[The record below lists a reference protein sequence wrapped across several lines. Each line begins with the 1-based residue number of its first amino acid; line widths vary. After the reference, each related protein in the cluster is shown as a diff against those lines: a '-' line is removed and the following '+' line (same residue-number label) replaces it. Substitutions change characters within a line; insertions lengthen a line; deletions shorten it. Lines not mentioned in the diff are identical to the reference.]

1 MFTFT
6 DAAGGRGDL
15 RCWLAPDQMPER
27 WLERFPTPQEVFD
40 RALALQSYHS
50 LPVDKRMIRRRD
62 CEYALFRSI
71 EHAVEFRVIEL
82 GFNSIDEFLAR
93 AQTVLQRRKSRAGR
107 SLELQLRA
115 ILDEENISYAFQPTT
130 ESGNHPDFI
139 FPSQQ
144 AYDDADYPV
153 SKLRMLAA
161 KTTVRE
167 RWRQILNEADRIS
180 VKHLFTLQEGM
191 SENQFVQMRDE
202 NVRLVVP
209 NPLHTGYPPSVRD
222 ELMTLQDFV
231 NETRATISQP

>member
-1 MFTFT
+1 MFAFS
-6 DAAGGRGDL
+6 DAALGRGVA

-27 WLERFPTPQEVFD
+27 WLERFRTPQEVFES
-40 RALALQSYHS
+40 ALALQSYRG
-50 LPVDKRMIRRRD
+50 LPVDKRMVQRRD
-62 CEYALFRSI
+62 CEYAVFQSI
-71 EHAVEFRVIEL
+71 EHAVESRVIEQ

-115 ILDEENISYAFQPTT
+115 ILDEENIAYAFQPTT

-139 FPSQQ
+139 FPSQE

-153 SKLRMLAA
+153 SRLRMLAA

-167 RWRQILNEADRIS
+167 RWRQILSEADRIPI
-180 VKHLFTLQEGM
+180 KHLFTLQEGV
-191 SENQFVQMRDE
+191 SEGQFARMRDAL
-202 NVRLVVP
+202 VRLVVP
-209 NPLHTGYPPSVRD
+209 RSLHRSYPQSVRS

-231 NETRATISQP
+231 AETRALTSQP